1 MTDESRSERPRD
13 WPDALI
19 RLLERQERLIRQ
31 LADLVSQQADLIVN
45 EQTDDLLELLAER
58 QQIIERFT
66 AAQDELGQLT
76 DHLDV
81 RLPEVDVAR
90 RERIERLID
99 AVGDQLDDVM
109 AQDEID
115 QRKLQVARE
124 GGARPGDAAFAHEAY
139 LRAQNDLGDRVS
151 GGHTG

>member
-1 MTDESRSERPRD
+1 MTGESRSERPRD

-66 AAQDELGQLT
+66 AAQDELGELT

-124 GGARPGDAAFAHEAY
+124 GAAHPGDEAFAHEAY